1 LRPLVLQCLDIC
13 AAKYKEDNNMTHSKS
28 GERVITEREYEAIR
42 EAIEKVAEASGDLSE
57 GLKTLEKVF
66 RNCCIHKAGGGN
78 PRRDK
83 RLSLLRKRAS

>member
-1 LRPLVLQCLDIC
+1 
-13 AAKYKEDNNMTHSKS
+13 MTHSKS
-28 GERVITEREYEAIR
+28 GERVITEHEYDAIR
-42 EAIEKVAEASGDLSE
+42 EAIEKVAEASEDLSE

-66 RNCCIHKAGGGN
+66 SKCCIHRAGGGGN

>member
-1 LRPLVLQCLDIC
+1 LCSQI
-13 AAKYKEDNNMTHSKS
+13 KEDNNMTHSKS
-28 GERVITEREYEAIR
+28 GERVITENEYEAIR
-42 EAIEKVAEASGDLSE
+42 EAIEKVAEASGDLSQ

-66 RNCCIHKAGGGN
+66 RNCCIHKAGGGGN

>member
-1 LRPLVLQCLDIC
+1 
-13 AAKYKEDNNMTHSKS
+13 MTSSKS
-28 GERVITEREYEAIR
+28 GERVITEHEYEAIK

-66 RNCCIHKAGGGN
+66 SKCCIHKAGGGGN